1 MVAPVTHVL
10 CIVCAFSE
18 ASTFS
23 RRPGRN
29 PMSDGKVPAGFEK
42 DTWVWRFSYRT
53 YLLSLPPPPSL
64 SPSCLLYL
72 FLLVLLLAFSFVS
85 RFRSSLGLL
94 DREQLALLR
103 AF

>member
-29 PMSDGKVPAGFEK
+29 PMSDGKVPAKLEK
-42 DTWVWRFSYRT
+42 DTWVWRYSYRT
-53 YLLSLPPPPSL
+53 YLLLLPPPLPLTFLPSL
-64 SPSCLLYL
+64 PLSSCSSSCFFFRVSL
-72 FLLVLLLAFSFVS
+72 SFIS
-85 RFRSSLGLL
+85 GPAR
-94 DREQLALLR
+94 
-103 AF
+103 

>member
-29 PMSDGKVPAGFEK
+29 PMSDGKVPAEFEK
-42 DTWVWRFSYRT
+42 DTWVWRYSYRT
-53 YLLSLPPPPSL
+53 YLLLLPPPLSL
-64 SPSCLLYL
+64 SCLFYL
-72 FLLVLLLAFSFVS
+72 FFLVVLLPFEC
-85 RFRSSLGLL
+85 RFRYISGLA
-94 DREQLALLR
+94 R
-103 AF
+103 

>member
-10 CIVCAFSE
+10 CISCAFSE

-29 PMSDGKVPAGFEK
+29 PMSDGKVPAEFEK
-42 DTWVWRFSYRT
+42 DTWVWRYSYRT
-53 YLLSLPPPPSL
+53 YLLLLPTS
-64 SPSCLLYL
+64 L
-72 FLLVLLLAFSFVS
+72 FLLLFYLSSVAFVTSQ
-85 RFRSSLGLL
+85 GLL

>member
-1 MVAPVTHVL
+1 MHTVAPVTHVL

-29 PMSDGKVPAGFEK
+29 PMSDGKVPAEFEK
-42 DTWVWRFSYRT
+42 DTWVWRYSYRT
-53 YLLSLPPPPSL
+53 YLLLLPTS
-64 SPSCLLYL
+64 L
-72 FLLVLLLAFSFVS
+72 FLLLFYLSSVAFVTSQ
-85 RFRSSLGLL
+85 GLL

-103 AF
+103 AS

>member
-10 CIVCAFSE
+10 CIVCAFPE

-29 PMSDGKVPAGFEK
+29 PMSDGKVPAEFEK
-42 DTWVWRFSYRT
+42 DTWVWRYSYRT
-53 YLLSLPPPPSL
+53 YLLLLPTS
-64 SPSCLLYL
+64 L
-72 FLLVLLLAFSFVS
+72 FLLLFYLSSVAFVTSQ
-85 RFRSSLGLL
+85 GLL

>member
-29 PMSDGKVPAGFEK
+29 PMSDGKVPAEFEK
-42 DTWVWRFSYRT
+42 DTWVWRYSYRT
-53 YLLSLPPPPSL
+53 YLLLLPPP
-64 SPSCLLYL
+64 SPFLAFSTSL
-72 FLLVLLLAFSFVS
+72 FLLFFYLSNVAFVTSQ
-85 RFRSSLGLL
+85 GLL

>member
-29 PMSDGKVPAGFEK
+29 PMSDGKVPAEFEK
-42 DTWVWRFSYRT
+42 DTWVWRYSYRT
-53 YLLSLPPPPSL
+53 YLLLLPTS
-64 SPSCLLYL
+64 L
-72 FLLVLLLAFSFVS
+72 FLLLFYLSSVAFVTSQ
-85 RFRSSLGLL
+85 GLL

>member
-29 PMSDGKVPAGFEK
+29 PMSDGKVPAEFEK
-42 DTWVWRFSYRT
+42 DTWVW
-53 YLLSLPPPPSL
+53 
-64 SPSCLLYL
+64 PSCLLYL

>member
-29 PMSDGKVPAGFEK
+29 PMSDGKVPAEFEK
-42 DTWVWRFSYRT
+42 DTWVWRYSYRT
-53 YLLSLPPPPSL
+53 YLLLLPPPSH
-64 SPSCLLYL
+64 
-72 FLLVLLLAFSFVS
+72 LLAFSTSFFLLFFLSSFAFVH
-85 RFRSSLGLL
+85 LW
-94 DREQLALLR
+94 AC
-103 AF
+103 

>member
-29 PMSDGKVPAGFEK
+29 PMSDGKVPAEFEK
-42 DTWVWRFSYRT
+42 DTWVWRYSYRT
-53 YLLSLPPPPSL
+53 YLLLLLL
-64 SPSCLLYL
+64 SPITPITIFYDRKNRQN
-72 FLLVLLLAFSFVS
+72 LAFHHHFIIVT
-85 RFRSSLGLL
+85 SLGLL
-94 DREQLALLR
+94 DREQLGLLR
-103 AF
+103 AS

>member
-29 PMSDGKVPAGFEK
+29 PMSDGKVPAEFEK
-42 DTWVWRFSYRT
+42 DTWVWRYSYRT
-53 YLLSLPPPPSL
+53 YLLLLPTS
-64 SPSCLLYL
+64 L
-72 FLLVLLLAFSFVS
+72 FLLLFYLSSVAFVTSQ
-85 RFRSSLGLL
+85 GLL

-103 AF
+103 AS

>member
-29 PMSDGKVPAGFEK
+29 PMSDGKVPAEFEK
-42 DTWVWRFSYRT
+42 DTWVWRYSYRT
-53 YLLSLPPPPSL
+53 YLLFLPPPSL
-64 SPSCLLYL
+64 SPSCLFYL
-72 FLLVLLLAFSFVS
+72 FLLVVFSFEF

-94 DREQLALLR
+94 DREQLALFR

>member
-29 PMSDGKVPAGFEK
+29 PMSDGKVPAEFEK
-42 DTWVWRFSYRT
+42 DTWVWRYSYRT
-53 YLLSLPPPPSL
+53 YLLLLPRPPPSL
-64 SPSCLLYL
+64 SPSCLFYL
-72 FLLVLLLAFSFVS
+72 FLLVVFSFEF

>member
-29 PMSDGKVPAGFEK
+29 PMSDGKVPAEFEK
-42 DTWVWRFSYRT
+42 DTWVWRYSYRT
-53 YLLSLPPPPSL
+53 YLLLLPPPPSH
-64 SPSCLLYL
+64 
-72 FLLVLLLAFSFVS
+72 LLAFSTSFFLFFFFAFS
-85 RFRSSLGLL
+85 FELRLRSSQGLL
-94 DREQLALLR
+94 DKEQLALLR
-103 AF
+103 AS

>member
-29 PMSDGKVPAGFEK
+29 PMSDGKVPAEFEK
-42 DTWVWRFSYRT
+42 DTWVWRYSYRT
-53 YLLSLPPPPSL
+53 YLLLLPPPSL

>member
-29 PMSDGKVPAGFEK
+29 PMSDGKVPAEFEK
-42 DTWVWRFSYRT
+42 DTWVWRYSYRT
-53 YLLSLPPPPSL
+53 YLLLLPPP
-64 SPSCLLYL
+64 SPPP
-72 FLLVLLLAFSFVS
+72 LLAFPPLYPVVLLPCV
-85 RFRSSLGLL
+85 FRIRYISGLA
-94 DREQLALLR
+94 R
-103 AF
+103 